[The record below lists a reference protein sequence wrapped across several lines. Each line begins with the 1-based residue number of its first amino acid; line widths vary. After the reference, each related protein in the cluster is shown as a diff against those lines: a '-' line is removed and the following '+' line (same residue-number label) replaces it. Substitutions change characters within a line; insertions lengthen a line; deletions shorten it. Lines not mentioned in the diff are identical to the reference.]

1 MPALPGDIAH
11 SDATV
16 ASLLDT
22 RSPAHEFLDG
32 ETLDALELRKNLREM
47 AMLNRL
53 PGGIGD
59 SVRAVERLLGD
70 QTEATVLDVGAGSGD
85 FARRLRRRRHV
96 EVIASDVRPEIL
108 EIAARNLAGTNHVSV
123 LHADARDLP
132 LGDGE
137 VDIAH
142 ASLLIHHFDP
152 DDAITA
158 LAEMRRVSRL
168 GVVIND
174 LRRGLVPFA
183 MTAAVVLALSRGTYT
198 RHDGVLSA
206 RRAYTLAELDTL
218 AARAGLTRVS
228 STARLWPR
236 VTTVYR

>member
-1 MPALPGDIAH
+1 
-11 SDATV
+11 V
-16 ASLLDT
+16 ASLLDS

-32 ETLDALELRKNLREM
+32 EKLDALELRKNLREM

-53 PGGIGD
+53 PGGIAD

-70 QTEATVLDVGAGSGD
+70 QNEATVLDVGTGSGD
-85 FARRLRRRRHV
+85 FARRLRQRRHV
-96 EVIASDVRPEIL
+96 EVIASDVRPEVL
-108 EIAARNLAGTNHVSV
+108 EIAARNLAGTNHVS
-123 LHADARDLP
+123 LLRADARALP

-152 DDAITA
+152 DDAVIA

-174 LRRGLVPFA
+174 LRRGLVPFV
-183 MTAAVVLALSRGTYT
+183 MTAAAVLALSRSAWT

-218 AARAGLTRVS
+218 ARRAGLARQWS
-228 STARLWPR
+228 SPRFWPR

>member
-1 MPALPGDIAH
+1 VLRAR
-11 SDATV
+11 S
-16 ASLLDT
+16 AS
-22 RSPAHEFLDG
+22 HEFLDA
-32 ETLDALELRKNLREM
+32 EQLDLLELRKNLREM

-70 QTEATVLDVGAGSGD
+70 QSEATVLDVGTGSGD
-85 FARRLRRRRHV
+85 FARRLRHRRHV
-96 EVIASDVRPEIL
+96 EVIASDVRQEVL
-108 EIAARNLAGTNHVSV
+108 EIAARNLAGTNHVS
-123 LHADARDLP
+123 LLRADARALP
-132 LGDGE
+132 LADGE
-137 VDIAH
+137 VDVAH

-152 DDAITA
+152 DDAIVA

-183 MTAAVVLALSRGTYT
+183 MTAAAVMALSRAAWT

-218 AARAGLTRVS
+218 AARAGLARQWS
-228 STARLWPR
+228 SPRFWPR

>member
-1 MPALPGDIAH
+1 
-11 SDATV
+11 
-16 ASLLDT
+16 
-22 RSPAHEFLDG
+22 
-32 ETLDALELRKNLREM
+32 
-47 AMLNRL
+47 MLNRL

-70 QTEATVLDVGAGSGD
+70 QSEATVLDVGTGSGD
-85 FARRLRRRRHV
+85 FARRLRQRRHV

-108 EIAARNLAGTNHVSV
+108 EIAARNLAGTNHVS
-123 LHADARDLP
+123 LLRADARALP

-142 ASLLIHHFDP
+142 ASLLMHHFDP

-158 LAEMRRVSRL
+158 LTEMRRVSRL

-174 LRRGLVPFA
+174 LRRGLIPFA
-183 MTAAVVLALSRGTYT
+183 MTAAAVLALSRSAWT

-218 AARAGLTRVS
+218 ARRAGLARQWS
-228 STARLWPR
+228 SPRFWPR

>member
-1 MPALPGDIAH
+1 MLR
-11 SDATV
+11 
-16 ASLLDT
+16 T
-22 RSPAHEFLDG
+22 RSIDHELLDG
-32 ETLDALELRKNLREM
+32 ENLDALELRKNLREM

-70 QTEATVLDVGAGSGD
+70 QSEATVLDVGTGSAD
-85 FARRLRRRRHV
+85 FARRLSRRRHV
-96 EVIASDVRPEIL
+96 EVIASDVRPEVL
-108 EIAARNLAGTNHVSV
+108 EIAARNLAGTNHVS
-123 LHADARDLP
+123 LLRADARALP
-132 LGDGE
+132 LADGE

-152 DDAITA
+152 DDAMTA

-174 LRRGLVPFA
+174 LRRGLIPFA
-183 MTAAVVLALSRGTYT
+183 MTAVAVLALSRGAYT

-206 RRAYTLAELDTL
+206 RRAYTLSELDTL
-218 AARAGLTRVS
+218 AARAGLARVS
-228 STARLWPR
+228 STPRFWPR

>member
-1 MPALPGDIAH
+1 MPALPEDIAH
-11 SDATV
+11 SDRLV
-16 ASLLDT
+16 VSLLNA
-22 RSPAHEFLDG
+22 RSTAPEFLDG
-32 ETLDALELRKNLREM
+32 ETLDAHELLKNLREM

-70 QTEATVLDVGAGSGD
+70 QNEATVLDVGTGSGD
-85 FARRLRRRRHV
+85 FARRLRQRRHV

-108 EIAARNLAGTNHVSV
+108 EIAARNLAGTNHVS
-123 LHADARDLP
+123 LLRADARALP

-142 ASLLIHHFDP
+142 ASLLMHHFDP

-158 LAEMRRVSRL
+158 LTEMRRVSRL

-183 MTAAVVLALSRGTYT
+183 MTAAAVLALSRSAWT

-218 AARAGLTRVS
+218 ARRAGLARQWS
-228 STARLWPR
+228 SPRFWPR

>member
-1 MPALPGDIAH
+1 
-11 SDATV
+11 V

-32 ETLDALELRKNLREM
+32 ENLDALELRKNLREM

-70 QTEATVLDVGAGSGD
+70 QSEATVLDVGTGSGD

-108 EIAARNLAGTNHVSV
+108 EIAARNLAGTNHVS
-123 LHADARDLP
+123 LLRADARALP

-152 DDAITA
+152 DDAVIA

-174 LRRGLVPFA
+174 LRRGLVPFV
-183 MTAAVVLALSRGTYT
+183 MTAAAVLALSRSAWT

-218 AARAGLTRVS
+218 ARRAGLARQWS
-228 STARLWPR
+228 SPRFWPR

>member
-228 STARLWPR
+228 STARFWPR